1 VPAEWIVV
9 MNGEHHAVS
18 VMPMEGGHD
27 VLYDGKTYAVR
38 SNWEFGQPLFNGTIN
53 GEEVHVQV
61 RRHGQIY
68 TLSRG
73 GSQSDVRILNPRA
86 AKLFEL
92 MPVKAPPD
100 TSGHVV
106 APMPGLLVSVAVA
119 EGEEVKAGDELA
131 VLEAMKMENAL
142 RAERNGV
149 VGKIHFAAGESVEVD
164 EIIMEL
170 E

>member
-1 VPAEWIVV
+1 MA
-9 MNGEHHAVS
+9 GEAHHAIRV
-18 VMPMEGGHD
+18 VPVEGGHD
-27 VLYDGKTYAVR
+27 VTYDGKTYAVR
-38 SNWEFGQPLFNGTIN
+38 SDWQFGRLLWDGTVD

-61 RRHGQIY
+61 ERSGQVY
-68 TLSRG
+68 TLTRG
-73 GSQSDVRILNPRA
+73 GSQSDLLVMSPRA
-86 AKLFEL
+86 AELHRL

-119 EGEEVKAGDELA
+119 EGDTVEAGDELA

-149 VGKIHFAAGESVEVD
+149 VVKLNYRAGDSVEVD
-164 EIIMEL
+164 EVVMEL

>member
-1 VPAEWIVV
+1 
-9 MNGEHHAVS
+9 
-18 VMPMEGGHD
+18 
-27 VLYDGKTYAVR
+27 
-38 SNWEFGQPLFNGTIN
+38 
-53 GEEVHVQV
+53 
-61 RRHGQIY
+61 
-68 TLSRG
+68 
-73 GSQSDVRILNPRA
+73 
-86 AKLFEL
+86 

-149 VGKIHFAAGESVEVD
+149 VAKLNFKAGESVEVD